1 MFKSLIIDDEKPVQI
16 AISKLGKWNHY
27 HIKTPETAGNGEQGL
42 KIMREIHPSIVFVDM
57 NMPIMDGCSFLNIA
71 SKEFPECKFIV
82 VSGYDSFAYA
92 HQALR
97 CGAIDYLLKPIE
109 EDTLNA
115 AIEKALAQLNP
126 NTAPSDT
133 DPFEE
138 LSPNDI
144 VVEIRKY
151 IESNYCQN
159 FKISVFEEK
168 YHFSSA
174 YLTKLF
180 RSAYGYS
187 IYEYVLKLRMERA
200 LELLENPEIKVL
212 SIAERLGYT
221 DNHYFS
227 KAFKTYYGM
236 SPSQYRN
243 DYLQSLE
250 LKVPQ
255 SPSRQPSVNDMNNS
269 FR

>member
-1 MFKSLIIDDEKPVQI
+1 MYKSLIIDDEKPVQI
-16 AISKLGKWNHY
+16 AISKLGKWHHY
-27 HIKTPETAGNGEQGL
+27 HIKTPETANNGEQGL

-57 NMPIMDGCSFLNIA
+57 NMPIMDGCNFLNIA

-82 VSGYDSFAYA
+82 VSGYDSFSYA

-109 EDTLNA
+109 EKSLNA
-115 AIEKALAQLNP
+115 AIEKALSLIDPEEGSGHDTETVKNLS
-126 NTAPSDT
+126 SD
-133 DPFEE
+133 
-138 LSPNDI
+138 DI
-144 VVEIRKY
+144 IQDIREY

-159 FKISVFEEK
+159 FKLSVFEEK

-180 RSAYGYS
+180 RSVHGYS
-187 IYEYVLKLRMERA
+187 IYEYMLKLRMERA
-200 LELLENPEIKVL
+200 KELLENSDIKIL
-212 SIAERLGYT
+212 DIAERLGYT

-227 KAFKTYYGM
+227 KAFKNYYDV

-243 DYLQSLE
+243 DHLN
-250 LKVPQ
+250 K
-255 SPSRQPSVNDMNNS
+255 
-269 FR
+269 

>member
-1 MFKSLIIDDEKPVQI
+1 MYRSLIIDDEKPVQI
-16 AISKLGKWNHY
+16 AISKLGKWHHY
-27 HIKTPETAGNGEQGL
+27 NIKMPETANNGSQGL
-42 KIMREIHPSIVFVDM
+42 KIMREIRPSIVFVDM

-71 SKEFPECKFIV
+71 SKEFPDCKFIV
-82 VSGYDSFAYA
+82 VSGYDSFSYA

-109 EDTLNA
+109 EKSLNA
-115 AIEKALAQLNP
+115 AIEKALSQINP
-126 NTAPSDT
+126 EATLPGNANISET
-133 DPFEE
+133 
-138 LSPNDI
+138 LSPNDVI
-144 VVEIRKY
+144 QNIREY

-180 RSAYGYS
+180 RSTYGYS
-187 IYEYVLKLRMERA
+187 IYEYVLKIRMERA
-200 LELLENPEIKVL
+200 KELLENPDIKIL
-212 SIAERLGYT
+212 DISERLGYT

-227 KAFKTYYGM
+227 KAFKNYYNI

-243 DYLQSLE
+243 DYLKS
-250 LKVPQ
+250 K
-255 SPSRQPSVNDMNNS
+255 QP
-269 FR
+269 

>member
-1 MFKSLIIDDEKPVQI
+1 MYKSLIIDDEKPVQI
-16 AISKLGKWNHY
+16 AIGKLGKWHHY
-27 HIKTPETAGNGEQGL
+27 NIKIPETASNGEQGL

-71 SKEFPECKFIV
+71 SKEFPDCKFIV
-82 VSGYDSFAYA
+82 VSGYDSFSYA

-109 EDTLNA
+109 EKSLNA
-115 AIEKALAQLNP
+115 AIEKALLQIDPEGSL
-126 NTAPSDT
+126 SDNA
-133 DPFEE
+133 DIPED
-138 LSPNDI
+138 LSSSDI
-144 VVEIRKY
+144 VQNIREY

-159 FKISVFEEK
+159 FKLSVFEEK

-180 RSAYGYS
+180 RSVYGYS

-200 LELLENPEIKVL
+200 KDLLENSDIKIL
-212 SIAERLGYT
+212 DIAERLGYT

-227 KAFKTYYGM
+227 KAFKNYYDI
-236 SPSQYRN
+236 SPSQYRS
-243 DYLQSLE
+243 DSLLQADQTNI
-250 LKVPQ
+250 KN
-255 SPSRQPSVNDMNNS
+255 RAD
-269 FR
+269 